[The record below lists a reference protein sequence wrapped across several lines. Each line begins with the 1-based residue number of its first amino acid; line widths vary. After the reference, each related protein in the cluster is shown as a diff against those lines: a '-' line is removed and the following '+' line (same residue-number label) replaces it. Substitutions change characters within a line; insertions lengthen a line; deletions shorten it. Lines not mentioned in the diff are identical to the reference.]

1 MNAPATPAI
10 PGAAGAIRPYR
21 SVPGTAWMAGP
32 TRAVSG
38 TTGPTSEIPAPAVPS
53 AAGPAPGVPS
63 AAGSIPAIP
72 SAARSTEDLGVTARP
87 QNTGLQRATIRLDS
101 AALNRAPKRPDRT
114 ATTRLPALSLTPD
127 LEEKAH
133 HLPLELVR
141 RDIAGDHPGLPLM
154 LRLRVLDENSGDPVT
169 GAVIDIRHCD
179 ALART
184 QVRGA
189 QLTDKN
195 GYAEFRTV
203 HPGWHPDEPVHIAV
217 EVHVG
222 GYLAGGRSV
231 AHTGRLGFPESLTA
245 EVAQLAPYRGIR
257 TPRAVSREHAGTLT
271 VVPRDRFHLASG
283 LLASIVVAVTR

>member
-1 MNAPATPAI
+1 
-10 PGAAGAIRPYR
+10 
-21 SVPGTAWMAGP
+21 MAGP
-32 TRAVSG
+32 TPVLSG
-38 TTGPTSEIPAPAVPS
+38 ATDPNAGIPASALPGATRSASTIPASGVPVPGMPAS
-53 AAGPAPGVPS
+53 GVPAPET
-63 AAGSIPAIP
+63 PAPMIP
-72 SAARSTEDLGVTARP
+72 SAARSTEDLGVTKRTH
-87 QNTGLQRATIRLDS
+87 NTGLQRATIALDS
-101 AALNRAPKRPDRT
+101 AALHRSTTRPDRT

-127 LEEKAH
+127 LEKKAH

-141 RDIAGDHPGLPLM
+141 RDIAGDHPGVPLM
-154 LRLRVLDENSGDPVT
+154 LRIRVLDESSGDPVT

-189 QLTDKN
+189 QLTDRN

-203 HPGWHPDEPVHIAV
+203 HPGWHPNEPVHIAV

-222 GYLAGGRSV
+222 GYLAGGRSL
-231 AHTGRLGFPESLTA
+231 AHTGRLGFPEPLTA
-245 EVAQLAPYRGIR
+245 EVAQLAPYRAIR

>member
-1 MNAPATPAI
+1 M
-10 PGAAGAIRPYR
+10 
-21 SVPGTAWMAGP
+21 
-32 TRAVSG
+32 
-38 TTGPTSEIPAPAVPS
+38 PAPM
-53 AAGPAPGVPS
+53 
-63 AAGSIPAIP
+63 IP

-87 QNTGLQRATIRLDS
+87 HNTGLQRATIQLDS
-101 AALNRAPKRPDRT
+101 ATLHRSTTRPGRS
-114 ATTRLPALSLTPD
+114 ATTRLSALSLTPD
-127 LEEKAH
+127 LEKKAH

-141 RDIAGDHPGLPLM
+141 RDIAGDHPGVPLM
-154 LRLRVLDENSGDPVT
+154 LRIRVLEESSGDPVT

-189 QLTDKN
+189 QLTDRN

-203 HPGWHPDEPVHIAV
+203 HPGWHPNEPVHIAV

-222 GYLAGGRSV
+222 GYLAGGRSL
-231 AHTGRLGFPESLTA
+231 AHTGRLGFPEPLTA
-245 EVAQLAPYRGIR
+245 EVAQLAPYRAIR
-257 TPRAVSREHAGTLT
+257 TPRAVSQEHAGTLT